1 MQSTR
6 HGNREIYKAISPE
19 NYQSSGNIEEQG
31 IKREI
36 SLVIVD
42 GTSVSIE
49 FQELINDVLELSGS
63 VASQNLEDALQQ
75 LTNTRSVWTE
85 KFNEIAIELSN
96 EVCREK
102 KFIESVKKMID
113 DRMPIA
119 DVLNSIKKEH
129 DGELPMIRTFATLTR
144 ILKMPLHQVMEIGT
158 WEHNS
163 MSDQEL
169 NGIFEPWISKYF
181 SG

>member
-1 MQSTR
+1 MQYTR

-85 KFNEIAIELSN
+85 KFNEIAVKSSN